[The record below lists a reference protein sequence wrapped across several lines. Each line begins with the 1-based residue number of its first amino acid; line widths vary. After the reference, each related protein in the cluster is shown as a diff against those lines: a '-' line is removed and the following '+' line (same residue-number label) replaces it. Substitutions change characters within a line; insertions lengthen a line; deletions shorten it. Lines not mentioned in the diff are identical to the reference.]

1 MKKKSEKIRNKKFG
15 KKIRKKNLEKKSEK
29 NLKKNSGKKLGKN
42 SEKNQGKNQENKI
55 GKNSA
60 KIREK
65 IRKKLNLVH
74 NLFELARISIHLRME
89 SSLLNKIAD
98 FGIKLIIF
106 EIYNLF

>member
-1 MKKKSEKIRNKKFG
+1 MLYLWKKKSEKIRNKKFG
-15 KKIRKKNLEKKSEK
+15 KKIRKKKFGKKIRKKSE
-29 NLKKNSGKKLGKN
+29 KNSGKKLGKN

-89 SSLLNKIAD
+89 SSLLNRISD
-98 FGIKLIIF
+98 FCIQL
-106 EIYNLF
+106 